1 MNDLL
6 TAAVSPVNIISTI
19 LLVFIFMYWLTVI
32 VGVIDLDALDIDLDV
47 DMDGAE
53 PGVDADGGVS
63 VEWLN
68 SVLMFFN
75 IGQVPFMVFLT
86 FLVVPLWVISVMGNY
101 YLGNTSFILGL
112 ILLIPNLVVSLF
124 IAKFFTTPLVKV
136 FSALDKESKEKVE
149 GKICTLLTSASSLK
163 VGQARIE
170 TTGSPILL
178 NVMTYEGISMDSGE
192 NGMVIERDPQK
203 NIYFIEPFIN

>member
-1 MNDLL
+1 MNELL
-6 TAAVSPVNIISTI
+6 TAAVSPVNIIPTL

-47 DMDGAE
+47 EGGE
-53 PGVDADGGVS
+53 PAVDADGHVS

-68 SVLMFFN
+68 SVLLFFN
-75 IGQVPFMVFLT
+75 LGQVPFMVFLT

-112 ILLIPNLVVSLF
+112 LLLIPNLLISLF
-124 IAKFFTTPLVKV
+124 IAKLLTTPLVKV
-136 FSALDKESKEKVE
+136 FSALDKESKEKME
-149 GKICTLLTSASSLK
+149 GKICTLLTSASNQK
-163 VGQARIE
+163 IGQARID
-170 TTGSPILL
+170 TPGSPILL

-192 NGMVIERDPQK
+192 DGMVIERDPQK
-203 NIYFIEPFIN
+203 NIYFIEPFIK

>member
-6 TAAVSPVNIISTI
+6 IAAVSPVNILPTL

-47 DMDGAE
+47 EGGE
-53 PGVDADGGVS
+53 PAVDADAHIS

-68 SVLMFFN
+68 SVLLFFN
-75 IGQVPFMVFLT
+75 MGQVPLMVFLT
-86 FLVVPLWVISVMGNY
+86 FLLVPLWVISVMGNY

-112 ILLIPNLVVSLF
+112 ILLIPNLLLSLF
-124 IAKFFTTPLVKV
+124 IAKFLTTPLVKV

-149 GKICTLLTSASSLK
+149 GKICTLLTSATHQK
-163 VGQARIE
+163 IGQARID
-170 TTGSPILL
+170 TPGSPILL

-192 NGMVIERDPQK
+192 DGMVIERDPQK
-203 NIYFIEPFIN
+203 NIYFIEPFIK

>member
-6 TAAVSPVNIISTI
+6 TAAVSPVNILPTI

-32 VGVIDLDALDIDLDV
+32 VGVIDLDTLDIDLD
-47 DMDGAE
+47 MEGGE
-53 PGVDADGGVS
+53 PAVDADGHVS

-101 YLGNTSFILGL
+101 YLGNTSFLLGL
-112 ILLIPNLVVSLF
+112 ILLIPNLLVSLF
-124 IAKFFTTPLVKV
+124 IAKFLTTPLVKV
-136 FSALDKESKEKVE
+136 FLALDKESNEQVE
-149 GKICTLLTSASSLK
+149 GKICTLLTSASDQK
-163 VGQARIE
+163 VGQARID
-170 TTGSPILL
+170 TSGSPILL
-178 NVMTYEGISMDSGE
+178 NVMTYQGTSMNSGE
-192 NGMVIERDPQK
+192 DGMVIERDPHK
-203 NIYFIEPFIN
+203 NIYFIEPFIK